1 MSKRSG
7 RAATARG
14 PAVAGDGAG
23 RGRAGKRDADA
34 TRRALSP
41 GDFIAA
47 TLELV
52 DTHGVGAV
60 SMRRVAEHLG
70 VSPMAAYRH
79 FRDKEEL
86 LVRALDAFAGRAE
99 LIPREQMPWT
109 DWVRALARTMYDT
122 LAAHPGWMPLLRSL
136 RAGTNAAA
144 LTRTFVE
151 RLVREGFTAEVSL
164 RAWFALNQVVIGA
177 VCMGGPVGLTPAD
190 APAAAADGPRGAGPV
205 VLAMGEVMARIGP
218 VEPLDV
224 GLGFII
230 DALQSQLAGQRLSK
244 TEGRPARATRGP
256 QDTN

>member
-1 MSKRSG
+1 
-7 RAATARG
+7 
-14 PAVAGDGAG
+14 
-23 RGRAGKRDADA
+23 
-34 TRRALSP
+34 
-41 GDFIAA
+41 
-47 TLELV
+47 
-52 DTHGVGAV
+52 
-60 SMRRVAEHLG
+60 
-70 VSPMAAYRH
+70 MAAQ
-79 FRDKEEL
+79 DC
-86 LVRALDAFAGRAE
+86 
-99 LIPREQMPWT
+99 
-109 DWVRALARTMYDT
+109 
-122 LAAHPGWMPLLRSL
+122 
-136 RAGTNAAA
+136 AAA